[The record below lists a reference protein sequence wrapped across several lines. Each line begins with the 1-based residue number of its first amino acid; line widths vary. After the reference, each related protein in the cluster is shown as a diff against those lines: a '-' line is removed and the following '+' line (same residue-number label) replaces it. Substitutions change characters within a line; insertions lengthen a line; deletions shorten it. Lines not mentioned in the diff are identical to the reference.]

1 VLLNVS
7 VHRRGAQFAGSIC
20 RPGDQAA
27 LEFWGVIELLAAL
40 DQLVPASPEP
50 AWPPAPAGPAEDP

>member
-1 VLLNVS
+1 MLLHVS
-7 VHRRGAQFAGSIC
+7 VDRRGAQFAGSIR

-27 LEFWGVIELLAAL
+27 VEFWGVMELLAAL

-50 AWPPAPAGPAEDP
+50 AGPPAPAGPAADL